1 MIAVQNSSGQP
12 QVVTTDGRV
21 LGAGEFGAY
30 DSDERL
36 SALLDDGTLR
46 RIEGSPTKDTD
57 PQAAAAMKA
66 AKTATSKES

>member
-12 QVVTTDGRV
+12 QVVTTSGRV

-30 DSDERL
+30 DVDERL
-36 SALLDDGTLR
+36 GALLDDGTLIR
-46 RIEGSPTKDTD
+46 LTGTPSKDTD

-66 AKTATSKES
+66 ATKKTEKES